1 MSDFG
6 NCQVMA
12 ENLSYYMSKHNL
24 NRYDIAGIADVSY
37 SAVTDW
43 LKARKYPRIDKIER
57 IANYLGVNKSA
68 LIETHPAE
76 TGSEQ
81 NNALAKTI
89 GKVLPEPDS
98 FRRDLLLCIL
108 SLSDEQ
114 QHVIQAVA
122 EAMRKR

>member
-89 GKVLPEPDS
+89 GKVLSEPDS